1 MAKITLADVANGS
14 NAMSTINANSDAIE
28 VASDDFLSRSG
39 VGPNEMNADLN
50 MNSKKILNLAPATTA
65 TEPVTLSQLETWQNP
80 GSGVGVT
87 DGNKGDI
94 TVSNDGDTWLL
105 NTRDIDAATNINGV
119 VPPANL
125 GTGTA
130 DGTTFLRGDGAWS
143 AVSGAGGVLPPD
155 DTYTDITVT
164 ASGTVW
170 TINPNAITH
179 AKYQSIAADRILGT
193 TGSSGVPAEIPCT
206 STGRAILAGTSAA
219 GVRGTL
225 GLGTL
230 STLNSVASANITDGN
245 VTLNKIENITAGSVL
260 GRSAGAAA
268 GSIELILLSATG
280 QSLIASSSPA
290 QARTVIGSP
299 AVAHSHGATEVSSVD
314 ASAIN
319 AGTGVINP
327 TKLAGAGTP
336 STASVLRGDGTWATA
351 LAGGTI
357 LTSGSTL
364 NGSQVLSG
372 KVPPAQLGTGTTGT
386 GVFLRG
392 DGAWVAAPGASSG
405 FSPAGVVI
413 TGAPLYVIPASSP
426 EDDVVIV
433 TTDPKNLLEMGG
445 ATNIGGLVVL
455 TTGAT
460 MDYKL
465 VFTANFI
472 RTTGTATYTFY
483 VGINSVKDTTYGTY
497 TIPAS
502 VNNHQVVFEAL
513 LKGLPTGTA
522 VTVIRSASG
531 AGESAT
537 LTSIGLSVLRISST

>member
-39 VGPNEMNADLN
+39 VGPNEMNTDLN

-80 GSGVGVT
+80 GAGVGVT

-143 AVSGAGGVLPPD
+143 AVSGAGGTRPPD

-170 TINPNAITH
+170 TINPNAVTH
-179 AKYQSIAADRILGT
+179 AKYQSIAADRVLGT
-193 TGSSGVPAEIPCT
+193 TGSSGVPTEVPCT

-230 STLNSVASANITDGN
+230 STLNSVATANITDGN
-245 VTLNKIENITAGSVL
+245 VTLGKIENIPAETLL
-260 GRSAGAAA
+260 GRGAGVA
-268 GSIELILLSATG
+268 GPLQMIQATTTGRSLL
-280 QSLIASSSPA
+280 ASSDPN
-290 QARTVIGSP
+290 QARDVIGAP
-299 AVAHSHGATEVSSVD
+299 AVAHSHGASEVTVVD

-319 AGTGVINP
+319 AGTGIIDP
-327 TKLAGAGTP
+327 AKLAGAGTP
-336 STASVLRGDGTWATA
+336 SIASVLRGDGVWATS
-351 LAGGTI
+351 LAGGPI
-357 LTSGSTL
+357 LTSGSAL

-372 KVPPAQLGTGTTGT
+372 KVPLAQLGTGATGA

-392 DGAWVAAPGASSG
+392 DGVWAAAPGGGVGFAPEGVIACNGALYLLPSG
-405 FSPAGVVI
+405 TPEQLVAFTPATLNVI
-413 TGAPLYVIPASSP
+413 ELGSAAWSGGLIDVAPG
-426 EDDVVIV
+426 V
-433 TTDPKNLLEMGG
+433 TTDY
-445 ATNIGGLVVL
+445 IL
-455 TTGAT
+455 TFSAIYTRIA
-460 MDYKL
+460 
-465 VFTANFI
+465 
-472 RTTGTATYTFY
+472 GTAPFTIY
-483 VGINSVKDTTYGTY
+483 VGINYVRTDALGTY
-497 TIPAS
+497 TVPSSI
-502 VNNHQVVFEAL
+502 NYQQIYF
-513 LKGLPTGTA
+513 TA
-522 VTVIRSASG
+522 VLKAIPTATTITVIRQAMG
-531 AGESAT
+531 AGEQGT
-537 LTSIGLSVLRISST
+537 LTNIAFSVLRVRA